1 MGKLQYDDQP
11 SSNHTSVD
19 YDASD
24 FELACCGSDA
34 DCTPM
39 PPQPGKFTQPWVR
52 FAHASP
58 TEEHKVDCVIELG
71 GGKKEWDGFAY
82 GVFSDWSGPFPGD
95 TKAGNG
101 TVKIYE
107 STGGVRGALLATKS
121 GSCLPPPLFPHFSP
135 VFSPEATKCAVATK
149 GSTCRRAPCSSP
161 CAATGPPS
169 PTPPRSR
176 APLRSD
182 DSPSLL
188 SLACADLI
196 AI

>member
-1 MGKLQYDDQP
+1 MLGRGSWASCSTIQP
-11 SSNHTSVD
+11 SSNHTFVD

-121 GSCLPPPLFPHFSP
+121 RGLPAAGPRAHRLARRLAAPVRHTREAGLHRGTHNDPLLLLLRHHL
-135 VFSPEATKCAVATK
+135 VAN
-149 GSTCRRAPCSSP
+149 
-161 CAATGPPS
+161 
-169 PTPPRSR
+169 
-176 APLRSD
+176 L
-182 DSPSLL
+182 
-188 SLACADLI
+188 
-196 AI
+196 